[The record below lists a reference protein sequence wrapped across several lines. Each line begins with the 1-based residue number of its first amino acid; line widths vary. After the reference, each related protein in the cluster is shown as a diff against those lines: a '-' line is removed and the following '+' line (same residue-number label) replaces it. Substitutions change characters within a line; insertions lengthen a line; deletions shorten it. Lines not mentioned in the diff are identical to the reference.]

1 MAEDVISGIT
11 DKFNAGSIGDTM
23 GHVAKHLAIMG
34 LCMAIPMVAMAMPMD
49 ATLLDVV
56 VQTGHQAWEM
66 AAGLIQST
74 PTVLDSVIDQGL
86 AGNIAPT
93 TLESVGMGHG
103 VAAHGASA
111 AAASSTAASS
121 ACATP
126 AFEEWLRNAS
136 ASGDLPMALEDSQG
150 SGLCEYWAD
159 EYGHK

>member
-1 MAEDVISGIT
+1 MAEDAAGLSGIT
-11 DKFNAGSIGDTM
+11 DKFNIGSIGSFA
-23 GHVAKHLAIMG
+23 GHAAKHLAIMG

-66 AAGLIQST
+66 AAGLVQST
-74 PTVLDSVIDQGL
+74 PTVLESVIDQGL
-86 AGNIAPT
+86 AGNIAPS
-93 TLESVGMGHG
+93 TLGSVGVGHG
-103 VAAHGASA
+103 AAHGVA

-126 AFEEWLRNAS
+126 AFEEWLRNAF

-150 SGLCEYWAD
+150 SGLCDYWVT